1 MSALTKDKLIYSAAD
16 AADSDQIGS
25 HVLAGDDGT
34 AIGHVSD
41 ALKVSLTNASV
52 AVTATDLDIRDLVF
66 ATDKVDVS
74 GSSVEL
80 GATTLAALESITVVA
95 TDLDIRDLTHV
106 SDSIKIGD
114 GTDLAL
120 VSAAGELSVIEPN
133 LTALKKLEDAAHAS
147 GDAGIQML
155 AVRNDAGTS
164 LVSAD
169 GDYAPLQVNAAGKL
183 MVAASVTLGSEYAED
198 AAHSSG
204 ATGNFILAV
213 ANHTQGAL
221 HSADGDYA
229 ALQVDSAGRL
239 RVMADLDL
247 TGDLTA
253 DDAAD
258 NEDPLKVGSHAYN
271 QAVALGAVTADDKV
285 NLASDLYRRVFIN
298 DAPSVAVASSTVAIG
313 TSEVALPTTALAG
326 RTKMVIQNTSSN
338 PVYVGAT
345 GLTTSTGIQIAKGAT
360 LTLEIGQSI
369 ALFGIAGSAANT
381 VRIMELA

>member
-1 MSALTKDKLIYSAAD
+1 MSALTKDKLIFDPAD
-16 AADSDQIGS
+16 AADSDNIGS

-74 GSSVEL
+74 GSEVSL
-80 GATTLAALESITVVA
+80 DSATLAALENITVSA

-106 SDSIKIGD
+106 SDSVKIGD
-114 GTDLAL
+114 GTDFAL
-120 VSAAGELSVIEPN
+120 VSGSGELNVIESN
-133 LTALKKLEDAAHAS
+133 LTALKKLEDAAHSS

-169 GDYAPLQVNAAGKL
+169 GDYAPLQVDAAGKL
-183 MVAASVTLGSEYAED
+183 MVAAAVTLNSEFAED
-198 AAHSSG
+198 SAHSSG
-204 ATGNFILAV
+204 AVGNFVLAV

-239 RVMADLDL
+239 RVIADLDL

-258 NEDPLKVGSHAYN
+258 DEDPLKVGSHAYN
-271 QAVALGAVTADDKV
+271 QASALGAVTAGDKA

-298 DAPSVAVASSTVAIG
+298 DAPNVGIASAVTTVGTTEVAI
-313 TSEVALPTTALAG
+313 ATALAG
-326 RTKMVIQNTSSN
+326 RMRIMIQNTSSN

-345 GLTTSTGIQIAKGAT
+345 GLSTSTGIQIAKGAT
-360 LTLEIGQSI
+360 LTMEIGQSI
-369 ALFGIAGSAANT
+369 GLFAIAGSAGND
-381 VRIMELA
+381 VRVMQLA